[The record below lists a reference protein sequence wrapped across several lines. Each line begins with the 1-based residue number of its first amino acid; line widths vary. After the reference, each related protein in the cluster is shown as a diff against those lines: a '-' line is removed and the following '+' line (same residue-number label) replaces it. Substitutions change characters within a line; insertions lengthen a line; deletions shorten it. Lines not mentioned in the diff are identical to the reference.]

1 MGPFLSRDYNDR
13 REKNQ
18 HTRRFFLVSM
28 LHIVCGLVNLLF
40 VYTIIS
46 ASRVEILFKWK
57 SGLSMSILKS
67 TSYHWAI
74 THLFA
79 QSDTDLFP
87 RPFELDAIACYPEEV
102 VSTLQKTDIG
112 SYSWSAGRSTI
123 VPKGE
128 LSFRFAT
135 QLDPWDSLILTA
147 AIREFGEEIE
157 QKRIPYGDEIVFSYR
172 FEPMSDGKMYK
183 MDADWPCFWGKS
195 KEKAVH
201 IGGYV
206 AIADVSSYYNQIYH
220 HSLENQLQKAGV
232 PPEVVRSIIRLCAH
246 LTQGVSRGIPVGPHA
261 THLLAECVFDPI
273 DRNLR
278 AAGYTF
284 CRFVDDIHIFCKTR
298 QQAQIAFYDLAEI
311 LDKQQKL
318 SLQSHKSK
326 ILPADEFI
334 EYAERAIA
342 EAPPPS
348 LELEREI
355 IEVIDRYSNGDP
367 YRRIDFA
374 VLSEEDKAIL
384 SRHNLEEVLNSYLDQ
399 GEPNFVRIRWLFRRL
414 AQVGVPGAIPLA
426 VAKLEQFSPAIAD
439 LASYLLSAQYDYP
452 LSEWKHVGEAVLHA
466 LELPIIRHS
475 EYLTVILLDL
485 FARLPLLNHL
495 ESILQKYRTSG
506 SYMVNRK
513 IIRVATAHHADYWL
527 HQRKE
532 EFPGADPWLKRALI
546 AGASTFSKDERTYW
560 LQRIE
565 KEGTELEKFI
575 AKWAKT

>member
-1 MGPFLSRDYNDR
+1 
-13 REKNQ
+13 
-18 HTRRFFLVSM
+18 M
-28 LHIVCGLVNLLF
+28 L
-40 VYTIIS
+40 
-46 ASRVEILFKWK
+46 
-57 SGLSMSILKS
+57 
-67 TSYHWAI
+67 
-74 THLFA
+74 
-79 QSDTDLFP
+79 
-87 RPFELDAIACYPEEV
+87 
-102 VSTLQKTDIG
+102 
-112 SYSWSAGRSTI
+112 
-123 VPKGE
+123 
-128 LSFRFAT
+128 
-135 QLDPWDSLILTA
+135 
-147 AIREFGEEIE
+147 
-157 QKRIPYGDEIVFSYR
+157 
-172 FEPMSDGKMYK
+172 
-183 MDADWPCFWGKS
+183 
-195 KEKAVH
+195 
-201 IGGYV
+201 
-206 AIADVSSYYNQIYH
+206 
-220 HSLENQLQKAGV
+220 
-232 PPEVVRSIIRLCAH
+232 
-246 LTQGVSRGIPVGPHA
+246 
-261 THLLAECVFDPI
+261 
-273 DRNLR
+273 

-326 ILPADEFI
+326 ILSADDFI

-348 LELEREI
+348 LKLEREI

-367 YRRIDFA
+367 YRRIDAA

-384 SRHNLEEVLNSYLDQ
+384 SQHNLEEVLNSYLDQ
-399 GEPNFVRIRWLFRRL
+399 GEPNFVRICWLFRRL

-439 LASYLLSAQYDYP
+439 LASYLLSAQYGYP
-452 LSEWKHVGEAVLHA
+452 LSEWKHVGEAILHA

-495 ESILQKYRTSG
+495 ESILQKYRTRG

-513 IIRVATAHHADYWL
+513 IIRVAAAHHADYWL

-546 AGASTFSKDERTYW
+546 AGASTFSKDERKYW